1 MQYNAWYM
9 ANISKTFVICVKHI
23 CPRCITQLSPHT
35 THCLIRLCLRCGAHN
50 GPPHTTHCVI
60 HLWEFQSGG
69 WEKVWDL
76 SVSQTCMQQYNTTTP
91 KHMNQQTYNVVVNS
105 FVGTLGIMK
114 ISSFRVYTPYNVFV
128 HYFVLF
134 HMICIF
140 NFYFQILP
148 LFVER

>member
-1 MQYNAWYM
+1 MG
-9 ANISKTFVICVKHI
+9 
-23 CPRCITQLSPHT
+23 
-35 THCLIRLCLRCGAHN
+35 LRCGAHN

-60 HLWEFQSGG
+60 HLWDFQSGG

-114 ISSFRVYTPYNVFV
+114 ISSFRLYTPYNVFV

-148 LFVER
+148 LFVERWYHYKSFSFQENMVCVVNSSNIYIFICRKPICVV